1 MRYMCLIYFD
11 EAKQDAMSA
20 EAGEPLKHACLDG
33 DERLRRAGRFIA
45 ASPLPVRVVRG
56 KCLVTDGPFAET
68 KEQLGGFIIIEAA
81 DIDEAIAIAAEI
93 PVGWLAR
100 LCRGAAAAGKLA
112 ADGGSDERVGAG
124 LRALPRDRGLRAPC
138 AARRPVRGVVPMP
151 ARGGWLPSGLT
162 AIYSFTR

>member
-20 EAGEPLKHACLDG
+20 EAAEALKNACLDG

-45 ASPLPVRVVRG
+45 ASPLQRAKTAKTVRVSRG

-81 DIDEAIAIAAEI
+81 DMDEAIAVAAEI
-93 PVGWLAR
+93 PVGWLGCVEVR
-100 LCRGAAAAGKLA
+100 P
-112 ADGGSDERVGAG
+112 
-124 LRALPRDRGLRAPC
+124 LPENWP
-138 AARRPVRGVVPMP
+138 P
-151 ARGGWLPSGLT
+151 AEKPSTITG
-162 AIYSFTR
+162 

>member
-20 EAGEPLKHACLDG
+20 EAGEALKHACLDG

-45 ASPLPVRVVRG
+45 ASPLQRVNTAKTVRVVRG

-81 DIDEAIAIAAEI
+81 DIDEAIAVAAEI
-93 PVGWLAR
+93 PVGWLGCVEVR
-100 LCRGAAAAGKLA
+100 P
-112 ADGGSDERVGAG
+112 
-124 LRALPRDRGLRAPC
+124 LPENWP
-138 AARRPVRGVVPMP
+138 PME
-151 ARGGWLPSGLT
+151 AQMS
-162 AIYSFTR
+162 A